1 MLMVEVCNRKALG
14 FDSQFTT
21 KAINSFKSG
30 FLNLSPT
37 DILYWKFFVMEA
49 VWVHCRVFKSI
60 PGLCGLDASSTHS
73 PTICDNQKLSIEI
86 IKVPAGA
93 KSTLIETN

>member
-1 MLMVEVCNRKALG
+1 MNCSRSTQDIEYCPYQKKNGTFYMLMVEVCNRKALG

-49 VWVHCRVFKSI
+49 VLYIVATCSQGGQSKMS
-60 PGLCGLDASSTHS
+60 LD
-73 PTICDNQKLSIEI
+73 ID
-86 IKVPAGA
+86 
-93 KSTLIETN
+93 